1 MSEQEPDYGTTIHL
15 PQTEFSRRGGLS
27 KKEPVIVKRWEEI
40 DLYKKQRE
48 ASKTRAKKI
57 LHMGPPFANG
67 HIHMGHA
74 LSTVLKDVVV
84 RSWQML
90 GYDAPLVP
98 GFDCHGLP
106 IEWKIEEKYRAAG
119 KRKEDVPPEVFRQE
133 CRDFAQHWM
142 DVQTSEFKRLGI
154 WGDWDKPY
162 KTMEKRS
169 EALITKEI
177 HKFLLNNKLYQGS
190 KPVMWSVPEQ
200 TALAEAEIEYRD
212 HTSDTVWVKFPFK
225 SGAPAGL
232 EDANIVI
239 WTTTPWTLPGNRAV
253 AYGAD
258 VDYIG
263 IEIKWA
269 ASEEENIAPVLKALL
284 GSKLIIAES
293 LYDEFKQASSA
304 APVEENGKPVVFW
317 RGKGSDLAGSV
328 CRHPLHEKGYDFDVP
343 VLEADF
349 VTTDAGTGFVH
360 IAPGH
365 GEDDYKL
372 GMKNNIAVPQTVNG
386 DGTYAESVPLFAG
399 MPVYLEDGR
408 KGPANK
414 LVTEAINEAGN
425 LVAKAQIRHSY
436 PHSWRSKAPVI
447 FRNTPQW
454 FISIDDKDAE
464 GKSLRERALHEIAK
478 TRWVPER
485 GENRIAAMV
494 EGRGDWCIS
503 RQRAWGVPIAIFV
516 NKKSG
521 ELLKDEAVLDRIIS
535 VFEQEGSDAWFT
547 HDPQDF
553 LGNGYNKD
561 EWEPVYDIIDVWF
574 ESGSTQSFVLKER
587 DDQHWPADL
596 YLEGSDQH
604 RGWFQ
609 SSLLVSCGTNGVAP
623 YKAVLTHGFILDE
636 KGYKMSKSGSNGM
649 SPLDLSAEYGADI
662 VRLWVAGS
670 DYTDDIRIGQNILQG
685 HTDIYRRIRGTFCYL
700 LGNLFDFKPE
710 NTVDYGELPELERWV
725 LHRLYEIDAEIR
737 THIDNF
743 DFQRMVST
751 LHNFCAKDLSAFY
764 FDISKDNLYCNAKN
778 SLKRRAAQTVLDKV
792 FMHLVHWIAPILS
805 FTAEEAWLSR
815 IGEPLDGFENSLHLR
830 EFPDVDEEWQK
841 PALAEKW
848 QQIQSARRV
857 VTGAMEVK
865 RAEKEIR
872 SSLEA
877 APKLYVEDEKLA
889 DMLRHVHFADICI
902 TSDIEIVISKV
913 PPYVFTLEDVRGIGV
928 EIRRADGEKCAR
940 CWKYTQDVGSDNEHP
955 AICSRCAEAVKKE
968 KLAA

>member
-27 KKEPVIVKRWEEI
+27 LKEPVIVKRWEEI

-133 CRDFAQHWM
+133 CRDFAQHWV
-142 DVQTSEFKRLGI
+142 DVQTTEFKRLGI
-154 WGDWDKPY
+154 WGDWEKPY

-225 SGAPAGL
+225 SGAPQGL
-232 EDANIVI
+232 EDAYIVI

-253 AYGAD
+253 AYGAEMEYVGFTVDD
-258 VDYIG
+258 VAEDSTAQKADKLLVAKELLDATLETAG
-263 IEIKWA
+263 ITA
-269 ASEEENIAPVLKALL
+269 HS
-284 GSKLIIAES
+284 
-293 LYDEFKQASSA
+293 
-304 APVEENGKPVVFW
+304 VFW
-317 RGKGSDLAGSV
+317 NGKGSDFENAV
-328 CRHPLHEKGYDFDVP
+328 CHHTLHEQGYDFDVP

-349 VTTDAGTGFVH
+349 VTTEAGTGFVH

-372 GMKNNIAVPQTVNG
+372 GMKNNITVPHTVNG
-386 DGTYAESVPLFAG
+386 DGTYADTVPLFAG
-399 MPVYLEDGR
+399 LPVYLEDGR

-414 LVTEAINEAGN
+414 LVSEAIREAGN
-425 LVAKAQIRHSY
+425 LIAKAQIRHSY

-454 FISIDDKDAE
+454 FISIDDQDEE
-464 GKSLRERALHEIAK
+464 GKSLRERALSEIAK

-485 GENRIAAMV
+485 GENRISAMV

-516 NKKSG
+516 NKNTG
-521 ELLKDEAVLDRIIS
+521 ELLKDTAVLDRVIN

-636 KGYKMSKSGSNGM
+636 KGYKMSKSGTNGM
-649 SPLDLSAEYGADI
+649 SPLELSSEYGADI

-700 LGNLFDFKPE
+700 LGNLHDFQPE
-710 NTVDYGELPELERWV
+710 NAAGYDELPELERWV

-743 DFQRMVST
+743 DFQRMITT
-751 LHNFCAKDLSAFY
+751 LHNFCGKDLSAFY

-815 IGEPLDGFENSLHLR
+815 IGEKLDTFENSLHLR

-857 VTGAMEVK
+857 VTGAMEMK